1 MQFTYHENAGDQSV
15 IIDGEL
21 HKYLFKIRR
30 HDKDQDLIL
39 RNLKDNNIY
48 EYSVQNIDKRS
59 TTLSLVSSSEKIIE
73 NDKKLH
79 IAWCVI
85 DPKNVEKQIA
95 SLNEIGVE
103 KITFIYCKYSQKKYK
118 LNFEKLEK
126 LLINSSQQSGRSSII
141 KLDVCESLDEFL
153 KENPDTYMFNFSSV
167 NVSTKKDEIS
177 TIIIGCEGGF
187 ANDEI
192 EKFLNDKIVGINS
205 NIILK
210 SETAVLTVASKIIL

>member
-59 TTLSLVSSSEKIIE
+59 TTLTLVSSSEKIIE

-141 KLDVCESLDEFL
+141 KLDICDSLDEFL